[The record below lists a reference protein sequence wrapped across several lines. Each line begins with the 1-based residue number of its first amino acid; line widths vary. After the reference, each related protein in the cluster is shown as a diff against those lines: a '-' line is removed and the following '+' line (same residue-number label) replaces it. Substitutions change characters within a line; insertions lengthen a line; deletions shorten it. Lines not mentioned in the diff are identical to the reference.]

1 MRLLVDNSGYSLLN
15 AGDRAMLQVGL
26 TRFRSLWPQ
35 VEADVIVSAPQRL
48 VQICPWAHAVPLV
61 RKHEFLRVGGVLV
74 GAHRLMPT
82 DSDGALDRAEQYLRA
97 HYPAQVAGLV
107 ASYKRLRKKPG
118 ADDLVAFADVLV
130 AADAVVVTGG
140 GFVTDSFEDHGIFVL
155 RLLALAQSMGK
166 PTAMFGQGLGPIASP
181 SLMRLAA
188 RVLSRLDLLTLREG
202 RNSLSLLKELGV
214 SLEKVVVTGDDA
226 ICLAYSHPIRG
237 LGTRIGL
244 NIRDAVYAQVGIAKM
259 KEVCRAVEELAGA
272 LSTKVVVIEISET
285 EDRPEP
291 VQRVAGSSVSSHG
304 ACMKGLN
311 QVLDRIAACQMMVT
325 CSYHASVF
333 ALAMGIPVVALY
345 SSAYYEHKLHGVG
358 DQFGSGCIVLDMNAH
373 SFATDLVDAVQK
385 LWGLDQAS
393 RDALRRRAV
402 EQVELSE
409 NAYARFAQICDRVGR
424 QA

>member
-1 MRLLVDNSGYSLLN
+1 MRLLVDNSGYDLGN

-26 TRFRSLWPQ
+26 ARFRSLWPQ
-35 VEADVIVSAPQRL
+35 AEADVIVSAPQRL
-48 VQICPWAHAVPLV
+48 VQICPWAHAVPPAG
-61 RKHEFLRVGGVLV
+61 RHEFLRVGGVLV

-140 GFVTDSFEDHGIFVL
+140 GFVTDSFEDHGMFVL

-226 ICLAYSHPIRG
+226 ICLAYSHPMRG

-272 LSTKVVVIEISET
+272 LSTKVVVIEISERD
-285 EDRPEP
+285 DRPEP
-291 VQRVAGSSVSSHG
+291 IQGMADYVEPSHG
-304 ACMKGLN
+304 SGASDLN
-311 QVLDRIAACQMMVT
+311 QVLDRIAACQTIVT
-325 CSYHASVF
+325 CSYHAAVF
-333 ALAMGIPVVALY
+333 ALAMGIPVVAMY
-345 SSAYYEHKLHGVG
+345 SSVYYQHKLHGVA
-358 DQFGSGCIVLDMNAH
+358 DQFGSGCIVLDMNATT
-373 SFATDLVDAVQK
+373 FVPDLVAAVQE
-385 LWGLDQAS
+385 LWNMDQAS
-393 RDALRRRAV
+393 RDALRRRAK
-402 EQVELSE
+402 EQTELSRS
-409 NAYARFAQICDRVGR
+409 AYERFAQICDPVGR
-424 QA
+424 KE